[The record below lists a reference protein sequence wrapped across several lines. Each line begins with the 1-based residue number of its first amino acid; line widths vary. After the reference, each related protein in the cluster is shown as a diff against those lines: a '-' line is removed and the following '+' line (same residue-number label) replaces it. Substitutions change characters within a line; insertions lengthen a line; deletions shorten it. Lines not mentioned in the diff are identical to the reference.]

1 MNAPLIALLGS
12 LACGIS
18 AFAEKSPN
26 VLLILVD
33 DLRPA
38 VGAYGDKHALTPHL
52 DRLAASGTRFDM
64 AYCNTAVCAPSRF
77 NLMTGARS
85 TSLGIYGFDSDFR
98 RRFPEAVT
106 LTQHFMLHGYSAD
119 SLGKTYHIGHGCH
132 GDPAS
137 WSSPPFKDLVI
148 EYLTK
153 ESTGGVFTREQALFS
168 NMSAAGLPRGAAW
181 EMPDVAD
188 DAYADG
194 RVANEA
200 SRRLK
205 KAAAAPGKPFF
216 LVTGFARP
224 HLPFSVPK
232 KYWDLYD
239 LRKLPM
245 PEIEVPP
252 KAAPGEALKRD
263 GEIAQYKPVPERSA
277 GVYQDDLKR
286 KLIHGYYASVSY
298 ADAQIGKVLATLEE
312 TGLAKDTVVV
322 LWGDH
327 GYLLGELGMWTK
339 HVNYELA
346 NRIPLIIRAPGVT
359 TAGTVTRQIAETVD
373 IYPTLAELCGLPKP
387 AGPQPIDGTS
397 LVPVLKDP
405 AARVKD
411 HAYHC
416 YRLSRLGR
424 AIRTDRYR
432 MVEWRGPAEPESAA
446 VIELYDYSEGPVE
459 RENVAEANPEVVK
472 ELRALLAKH
481 PVPVVGP
488 PARAKNTKP

>member
-1 MNAPLIALLGS
+1 MKTPSLSLLAS
-12 LACGIS
+12 LVCAFS
-18 AFAEKSPN
+18 ASAAKPPN

-38 VGAYGDKHALTPHL
+38 LGTYGDKHARTPNL
-52 DRLAASGTRFDM
+52 DRLAASGTRFDL
-64 AYCNTAVCAPSRF
+64 AFCNTAVCAPSRF

-98 RRFPEAVT
+98 RRFPDAVT
-106 LTQHFMLHGYSAD
+106 LTQHFMRHGYTAE

-137 WSSPPFKDLVI
+137 WSSEPFKDLVI

-153 ESTGGVFTREQALFS
+153 ESTDGAFTREQALFS
-168 NMSAAGLPRGAAW
+168 NQSAAGLPRGAAW

-200 SRRLK
+200 CRRL
-205 KAAAAPGKPFF
+205 AAAAARPDKPFF

-224 HLPFSVPK
+224 HLPFSVPR

-239 LRKLPM
+239 PAKLPM

-277 GVYQDDLKR
+277 GIYQDGLKR
-286 KLIHGYYASVSY
+286 KLIHGYYAGVSY
-298 ADAQIGKVLATLEE
+298 ADAQIGKVLEALDR

-339 HVNYELA
+339 HVNYEMA
-346 NRIPLIIRAPGVT
+346 NRIPLIVRAPGVT
-359 TAGTVTRQIAETVD
+359 KPGTVTRQIAETVD

-387 AGPQPIDGTS
+387 EGPQPIDGIS
-397 LVPVLKDP
+397 LVPALKDP
-405 AARVKD
+405 EARVKD

-416 YRLSRLGR
+416 YRLARLGR
-424 AIRTDRYR
+424 AIRTERYR
-432 MVEWRGPAEPESAA
+432 LVEWKNPAEPESTAA
-446 VIELYDYSEGPVE
+446 IELYDYSDGPVE
-459 RENVAEANPEVVK
+459 RENLAESRPEVVK

-481 PVPVVGP
+481 PAPVHGP
-488 PARAKNTKP
+488 PARQKKATP

>member
-1 MNAPLIALLGS
+1 MKTRLLLLLS
-12 LACGIS
+12 LLACTLL
-18 AFAEKSPN
+18 AHAQQAPN

-33 DLRPA
+33 DLKPSL
-38 VGAYGDKHALTPHL
+38 GAYGDRHALTPNL

-64 AYCNTAVCAPSRF
+64 AFCNTAVCAPSRF

-85 TSLGIYGFDSDFR
+85 TSLGIYGFNSDFR
-98 RRFPEAVT
+98 RRFPNAVT
-106 LTQHFMLHGYSAD
+106 LPQHFMNHGYTAE

-148 EYLTK
+148 EYLTQ
-153 ESTGGVFTREQALFS
+153 ESTGGTLTREEALFT
-168 NMSAAGLPRGAAW
+168 NKSAAGLPRGAAW
-181 EMPDVAD
+181 ESPDVAD

-200 SRRLK
+200 VRRL
-205 KAAAAPGKPFF
+205 KAAAANPGKPFF
-216 LVTGFARP
+216 LVTGFVRP
-224 HLPFSVPK
+224 HLPFSAPK

-239 LRKLPM
+239 PQKLPM
-245 PEIEVPP
+245 PTIEVPP
-252 KAAPGEALKRD
+252 TAAPGEALKRD
-263 GEIAQYKPVPERSA
+263 GEIAQYRPVPERAA
-277 GVYQDDLKR
+277 GVYPDELKR
-286 KLIHGYYASVSY
+286 KLIHGYYASTSY
-298 ADAQIGKVLATLEE
+298 ADAQIGKVLNALDE
-312 TGLAKDTVVV
+312 TELAKNTVVI

-346 NRIPLIIRAPGVT
+346 NHIPLVIRAPGVT
-359 TAGTVTRQIAETVD
+359 QPGSSTRQIAETVD
-373 IYPTLAELCGLPKP
+373 IFPTLAELCGLPKP

-416 YRLSRLGR
+416 FRLARLGR

-432 MVEWRGPAEPESAA
+432 LVEWRNADEAESAA
-446 VIELYDYSEGPVE
+446 AIELYDYTEGPVE
-459 RENVAEANPEVVK
+459 RENIAQARPEVVK
-472 ELRALLAKH
+472 ELRAILAKH
-481 PVPVVGP
+481 PAPVQGP
-488 PARAKNTKP
+488 PPPRRDITD